1 MSNIEK
7 KVLKVMSQRDTLFPN
22 DDQLKSFEEALVMF
36 NDLVKRGLLKPR
48 GYTLQTIEDSMK
60 PDAFNVSV
68 FGE

>member
-7 KVLKVMSQRDTLFPN
+7 RVLKVTSQRNALFPN
-22 DDQLKSFEEALVMF
+22 DDQLKSYEEALTMF

-60 PDAFNVSV
+60 PDTFNVSV
-68 FGE
+68 VEG

>member
-7 KVLKVMSQRDTLFPN
+7 RVLKVTSQRNALFPN
-22 DDQLKSFEEALVMF
+22 DDQLKSYEEALAMF

-48 GYTLQTIEDSMK
+48 GYTLQTIEDNMK

-68 FGE
+68 FEG